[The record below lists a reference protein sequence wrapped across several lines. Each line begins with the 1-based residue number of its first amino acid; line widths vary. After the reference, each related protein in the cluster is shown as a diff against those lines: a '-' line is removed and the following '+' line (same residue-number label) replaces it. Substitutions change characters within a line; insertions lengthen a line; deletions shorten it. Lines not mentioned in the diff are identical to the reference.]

1 MIQSLL
7 TLKDAVDGALKA
19 MDKTE
24 LLLTANEWNILA
36 GSAEMLKPFDE
47 VTTDLSSQYYPS
59 ISKVIPSI
67 RILQHNLGALN
78 ITGCC
83 PILKK
88 MSSDLLANISNNRGT
103 IFESWDCINNKMF
116 LFRFKKNRIYL
127 SPGIQGGGEM
137 AEKRVEKELR
147 LAINQGSTENVAVE
161 ISLLPNTCSSFHDSM
176 IRTVNTARTGESSDV
191 TTCVTVNIRDYL
203 RKPYLPWS
211 TDPLDYWL
219 MEKKAGC
226 IRPFIDVVNF
236 FFVFPLLPY
245 HQRCFFLLLAI
256 LFGIK
261 EADLVQTMLICSS
274 F

>member
-1 MIQSLL
+1 
-7 TLKDAVDGALKA
+7 
-19 MDKTE
+19 
-24 LLLTANEWNILA
+24 
-36 GSAEMLKPFDE
+36 
-47 VTTDLSSQYYPS
+47 
-59 ISKVIPSI
+59 
-67 RILQHNLGALN
+67 
-78 ITGCC
+78 
-83 PILKK
+83 
-88 MSSDLLANISNNRGT
+88 
-103 IFESWDCINNKMF
+103 MF

-219 MEKKAGC
+219 MEKKS
-226 IRPFIDVVNF
+226 RMYPT
-236 FFVFPLLPY
+236 L
-245 HQRCFFLLLAI
+245 HRC
-256 LFGIK
+256 G
-261 EADLVQTMLICSS
+261 
-274 F
+274 

>member
-1 MIQSLL
+1 MIKSIL

-19 MDKTE
+19 MDKPE
-24 LLLTANEWNILA
+24 LLLTANEWTISL
-36 GSAEMLKPFDE
+36 GSVCNMLNPFDE

-88 MSSDLLANISNNRGT
+88 MSSDLLTNIN
-103 IFESWDCINNKMF
+103 D
-116 LFRFKKNRIYL
+116 RFKKNRIYL
-127 SPGIQGGGEM
+127 SPGIQGGSEM
-137 AEKRVEKELR
+137 AEKR
-147 LAINQGSTENVAVE
+147 GSTEDVAVE
-161 ISLLPNTCSSFHDSM
+161 ISSLPNTCRSFHDSM
-176 IRTVNTARTGESSDV
+176 IRAVNTARTGESSDV
-191 TTCVTVNIRDYL
+191 TTCVTVNIRDIL

-211 TDPLDYWL
+211 TDPLEYWL

-236 FFVFPLLPY
+236 FFLLHPY
-245 HQRCFFLLLAI
+245 HQICCFLLLGI
-256 LFGIK
+256 LFEKK
-261 EADLVQTMLICSS
+261 EADLVQIMLICSS